1 MCIRDRDWL
10 DAQLGAGAIYAQ
22 YASNGQVGYG
32 FRYEAIGSYAVL
44 AQVGAVSGHTELAR
58 LSLAK
63 LENRRVATG
72 TFAGAY
78 GSVKGETSYTFDEL
92 EALFALMA
100 MKP

>member
-1 MCIRDRDWL
+1 MDSAMKR
-10 DAQLGAGAIYAQ
+10 LGRML
-22 YASNGQVGYG
+22 SWH
-32 FRYEAIGSYAVL
+32 RS
-44 AQVGAVSGHTELAR
+44 VSGRTELAR

-63 LENRRVATG
+63 LENRRIATG

-78 GSVKGETSYTFDEL
+78 GSIKGETSYTFDEL